1 VNIALSSWAKLL
13 LALLLGVGLAA
24 GVLGT
29 AGAQAAS
36 ASANTTPSVN
46 ALSQAPAG
54 TTTTAA
60 GPPAGPGTQSGLVGN
75 ILPSDGVPAGTPSDG
90 QYEVMYSTGGGLFAP
105 ADVGRQA
112 TGMFTQ
118 WLFTANVWVVHAALW
133 LVNWALTFH
142 VADALA
148 APAESLAGAYQD
160 DVVGPLGLVGLAL
173 VLCFFASFWYFTR
186 GRGTK
191 ALGEVGVSLLVLMV
205 TACTW
210 AQPSTLLLG
219 NNGVLGHVRDLATGL
234 ASITTSISDG
244 TSPGE
249 VAACQSGGEAN
260 ADQCTAEMQAPLLGN
275 IHAAFVDVPYQ
286 LLNWG
291 RQLDVPGQQSP
302 CLATEAQI
310 LAKGPWGTSNTPRDM
325 MDSAGCS
332 ALATFNAD
340 PSADR
345 LIGAFLCLSAALL
358 LFLQAILVAGA
369 TILAELT
376 VLALVVVFPFVVPA
390 GLLPG
395 GGRDLLWSWVTRAL
409 KAMIVLVATCVTLSL
424 MLVTISSL
432 IQSMS
437 GDPLFE
443 IFIALNAVVVGAI
456 IFRGRLTKSLRRIA
470 DQTHN
475 RMSGARFG
483 GSQGHRW
490 LAPAAVGFA
499 GAELF
504 DDHRRVAALGS
515 YAAGRAMRMR
525 KQLSA
530 NGGAGWPGP
539 VRGNGSGGPGGGPG
553 GSPRG
558 GGSGGGVPGAGGP
571 GRGGSGPSAGNGG
584 PPAPPAGSP
593 GPPGGGPAPSAAS
606 NGGPQPGRAAPK
618 GAGRSAARPSATPA
632 TDVSSGAGATKAQG
646 ALKVAAHVA
655 GKKAAEVAVGAAVGV
670 ATGGAST
677 ATTVAVKAARVTA
690 KAAAVARQARQASA
704 ARRDA
709 EQRSGPLRL
718 ALSAAA
724 SSSSSGTSLSAP
736 RRPGRAPGL
745 PGPGPGG
752 GPSASPADDDDY

>member
-1 VNIALSSWAKLL
+1 MNIALSSWAKWL
-13 LALLLGVGLAA
+13 LALLLGVGLAT

-29 AGAQAAS
+29 TGAQAAS
-36 ASANTTPSVN
+36 ASASTPPAIN
-46 ALSQAPAG
+46 ALSQAPGG
-54 TTTTAA
+54 TTTMVA
-60 GPPAGPGTQSGLVGN
+60 GPPAGSGSESGLVGN

-148 APAESLAGAYQD
+148 APAESLAAAYQA

-173 VLCFFASFWYFTR
+173 LLCFFTSFWYFTR

-191 ALGEVGVSLLVLMV
+191 ALGEVGVSLLVLTV

-249 VAACQSGGEAN
+249 VAACQSGGGAN

-302 CLATEAQI
+302 CLATEAQV
-310 LAKGPWGTSNTPRDM
+310 LAEGPWGTSNTPRDM

-345 LIGAFLCLSAALL
+345 LIGALLCLSAALL

-539 VRGNGSGGPGGGPG
+539 VGGNGSGGPAGGPG

-558 GGSGGGVPGAGGP
+558 GGSGGGGPGARGP
-571 GRGGSGPSAGNGG
+571 GRSGSGPSAAPGG

-593 GPPGGGPAPSAAS
+593 GPPGGSPGPSAAS
-606 NGGPQPGRAAPK
+606 NGGRQAGGAAPK
-618 GAGRSAARPSATPA
+618 GTGRSPTGPGATPA
-632 TDVSSGAGATKAQG
+632 TDAPSGAGATKAHG
-646 ALKVAAHVA
+646 ALKVAAQVA
-655 GKKAAEVAVGAAVGV
+655 GKKAAEVAVGAAIGV

-677 ATTVAVKAARVTA
+677 ATTVAAKAARVTV
-690 KAAAVARQARQASA
+690 KTTAVTRQARQANA

-724 SSSSSGTSLSAP
+724 SSPSSGTSLSAP
-736 RRPGRAPGL
+736 RRLGRAPGP
-745 PGPGPGG
+745 PGPPPAGPT
-752 GPSASPADDDDY
+752 SVARADDDDH

>member
-1 VNIALSSWAKLL
+1 MNIALSSWAKLL
-13 LALLLGVGLAA
+13 LALLLGVGLAT

-29 AGAQAAS
+29 TGAQAAS
-36 ASANTTPSVN
+36 ASASTPATIN
-46 ALSQAPAG
+46 ALSEAPAG
-54 TTTTAA
+54 TITTAA
-60 GPPAGPGTQSGLVGN
+60 GPPAGSGTQSGLVGN

-148 APAESLAGAYQD
+148 APAESLAAAYQA

-173 VLCFFASFWYFTR
+173 LLCFFTSFWYFTR

-191 ALGEVGVSLLVLMV
+191 ALGEVGVSLLVLTV

-249 VAACQSGGEAN
+249 VAACQTGGEAN

-302 CLATEAQI
+302 CLATEAQV
-310 LAKGPWGTSNTPRDM
+310 LAEGPWGTSNTPRDM

-470 DQTHN
+470 DQTHD

-539 VRGNGSGGPGGGPG
+539 VRGNGSGGPAGGPG

-558 GGSGGGVPGAGGP
+558 GGSGGGGPGAGGP
-571 GRGGSGPSAGNGG
+571 GRSGSGPSAAPGG

-618 GAGRSAARPSATPA
+618 GAGRSAARPSATSA
-632 TDVSSGAGATKAQG
+632 TDVPSGAGATKAQG

-677 ATTVAVKAARVTA
+677 ATTVAAKAARVTA

-724 SSSSSGTSLSAP
+724 SSPSSGTSLSAP
-736 RRPGRAPGL
+736 RRPGRAPGP
-745 PGPGPGG
+745 PGPPPAGP
-752 GPSASPADDDDY
+752 PSASPADDDDY